1 MNVDMIARGTPGFT
15 GAELANLVNIA
26 ATKVP
31 HEALEPSRPRRGE
44 PR

>member
-1 MNVDMIARGTPGFT
+1 MIARGTPGFT

-31 HEALEPSRPRRGE
+31 REALDPRMG
-44 PR
+44 